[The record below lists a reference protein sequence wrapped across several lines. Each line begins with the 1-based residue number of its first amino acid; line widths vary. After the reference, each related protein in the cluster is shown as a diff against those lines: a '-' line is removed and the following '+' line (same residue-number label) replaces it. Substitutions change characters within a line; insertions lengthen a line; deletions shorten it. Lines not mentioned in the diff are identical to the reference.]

1 MLIREYRA
9 LLRRQ
14 GKKKAAGGKKPS
26 VMKSRTASRSRTH
39 RAGRSVNAR

>member
-14 GKKKAAGGKKPS
+14 GKRKATGAAKGAARAKARSP
-26 VMKSRTASRSRTH
+26 RRQLASSPR
-39 RAGRSVNAR
+39 